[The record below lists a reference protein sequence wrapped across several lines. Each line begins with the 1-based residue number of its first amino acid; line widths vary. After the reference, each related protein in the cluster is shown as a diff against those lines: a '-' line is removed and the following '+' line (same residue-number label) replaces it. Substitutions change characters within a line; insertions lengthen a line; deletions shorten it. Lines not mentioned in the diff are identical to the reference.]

1 MSFANEQEPNYYEL
15 FGVDRDAP
23 LIAIRRSYRRLMQQA
38 GNHPDLGG
46 DTHTAALI
54 NRAYSVLRDPE
65 QRRFYD
71 ARLDILSRIA
81 QGLDPERESQPDAE
95 PIDPRSNCLFCEHP
109 HDYILDGTDELCCEN
124 CGSPLSLVDR
134 SRIDPGDKRAVRRL
148 GRKLNIQ
155 LYTHWDQAKGIG
167 ARTVD
172 ISPHGLQLTTQ
183 CSLRPG
189 QRIRVTGRVLEAV
202 GTVTHCAE
210 RSHGW
215 RTLTVAGV
223 SFLTLRILRPVGA
236 FVSRRV

>member
-15 FGVDRDAP
+15 FGVDRKAP
-23 LIAIRRSYRRLMQQA
+23 LIDIRRSYRRLMQVA

-46 DTHTAALI
+46 ETRTAALI
-54 NRAYSVLRDPE
+54 NRAYAVLKDPE
-65 QRRFYD
+65 QRRLYD

-81 QGLDPERESQPDAE
+81 KGVETATEPEPE
-95 PIDPRSNCLFCEHP
+95 PLDPRSSCLFCEHP
-109 HDYILDGTDELCCEN
+109 HNYILDDTDELSCEH

-134 SRIDPGDKRAVRRL
+134 SRIDPNDNRAVRRL
-148 GRKLNIQ
+148 GRKLNIH
-155 LYTHWDQAKGIG
+155 LFTHWNQEKGIG

-183 CSLRPG
+183 CELRAG

-202 GTVTHCAE
+202 GTVTHCAQ
-210 RSHGW
+210 RSQGW

-236 FVSRRV
+236 FVSHKV

>member
-23 LIAIRRSYRRLMQQA
+23 LSVIRASYRRLMQQA

-46 DTHTAALI
+46 DTRTAALI
-54 NRAYSVLRDPE
+54 NRAYAVLKNSD

-81 QGLDPERESQPDAE
+81 AGFDVESAPEPE
-95 PIDPRSNCLFCEHP
+95 PLDPRSSCLFCEQP
-109 HDYILDGTDELCCEN
+109 HDNILDGTVELCCEN

-134 SRIDPGDKRAVRRL
+134 SRIDPSDNRAVRRL

-155 LYTHWDQAKGIG
+155 LYTHWNQAKGIG

-183 CSLRPG
+183 CELQPG

-202 GTVTHCAE
+202 GTVTHCAQRTE
-210 RSHGW
+210 GW
-215 RTLTVAGV
+215 RSLTVAGV

-236 FVSRRV
+236 FVSHKV